1 MVLRAPA
8 TRGGLEN
15 DGNTSPWRRTST
27 ASTWAKALKERDD
40 ACTRTILPRGC
51 DNKAETGKAGG
62 MSDQFETRPG
72 GENDEEREP
81 LDDDLVPVMGPDEG
95 LAPEG
100 DVAESDA
107 VAAEDYDAEPAVESP
122 AWVSAVTGAGLGLIA
137 VQALVLIGTLTQ
149 SMAVPRY
156 PGDFFHK
163 LGVVLLSNVGSAN
176 GLALLVG
183 ALLAGLPTLLGAPVS
198 AGARRRQA
206 LVFGIG
212 GLLAVL
218 LVLGT
223 PIAVRARIH
232 ALDVGGQAVD
242 SLARR
247 VLATYVAGT
256 LGTALVALAAC
267 LGLSRA
273 GRTVT
278 PRP

>member
-1 MVLRAPA
+1 
-8 TRGGLEN
+8 
-15 DGNTSPWRRTST
+15 
-27 ASTWAKALKERDD
+27 
-40 ACTRTILPRGC
+40 
-51 DNKAETGKAGG
+51 

-72 GENDEEREP
+72 GANDDEPERLDRETDPLDREPEP
-81 LDDDLVPVMGPDEG
+81 LDVGPEPLEEDLVPVMGPDEG
-95 LAPEG
+95 LVPDDEGPAPEP
-100 DVAESDA
+100 AS
-107 VAAEDYDAEPAVESP
+107 AAEYDDDYDDVPPAAMVGTAAEPSSP
-122 AWVSAVTGAGLGLIA
+122 GWVAAVTGAGLGLIV

-176 GLALLVG
+176 GLALLLG
-183 ALLAGLPTLLGAPVS
+183 AVLAGLPTLVGVRVS
-198 AGARRRQA
+198 EGVRRRQA
-206 LVFGIG
+206 LVFGLG

-218 LVLGT
+218 LILGT

-232 ALDVGGQAVD
+232 ALDVGGQTVD
-242 SLARR
+242 ALARR

-273 GRTVT
+273 GRTDAPIAEAPAT
-278 PRP
+278 RHRPPGPHSA